1 MSHLISRRTI
11 LRGTGAAL
19 SLPLLEAMIPT
30 RLMAAKVNGET
41 VKPPVRLAFFYVPN
55 GVNMNQWRPEK
66 IEAGQSATLGDLP
79 ATLKPLEPV
88 KDRVLVLSDLAAE
101 HCDGKSAAH
110 EPAGGGFLVGK
121 KCKHSE
127 EPEVGG
133 MSVDQLMA
141 SQVGHKTSV
150 DSLALGIDPGHRGDH
165 GYSGTYMSHI
175 SWRDKTTPLAL
186 ELNPK
191 QLYSRLF
198 RGAAPQRPKW
208 SEVGEEA
215 APASDSVEASV
226 LDLVRDEAKSLQRQL
241 GFNDRRK
248 MEQYLDGLRSIE
260 KRVAMAD
267 KDRHSHH
274 QDAFTKDPLAHPGDP
289 EISELIMPEG
299 KGIPSVYADHVNL
312 MLDIL
317 TIAFQTDTT
326 RVASFMFSYE
336 KSGRSYPEIDAP
348 GSHHSTSH
356 HQNEAKNLDQLA
368 RINAHHMELFS
379 RMLQRMA
386 AIDEGGSSLLDN
398 VLICY
403 GGGISDGNKHNH
415 DDLPILLAGGGGGTI
430 TGGRHLA
437 YKKKTPICNLYLEML
452 ARAGINADSFGDSTG
467 MLGNLVV

>member
-1 MSHLISRRTI
+1 MSPSISRRSV
-11 LRGTGAAL
+11 LRGTGVAL
-19 SLPLLEAMIPT
+19 SLPFLEAMLPA
-30 RLMAAKVNGET
+30 RLLAASA
-41 VKPPVRLAFFYVPN
+41 VKPPVRLAFFYIPN
-55 GVNMNQWRPEK
+55 GVNMANWRPEK
-66 IEAGQSATLGDLP
+66 LEPGQSAPLGQLP
-79 ATLKPLEPV
+79 ATLQPLEAV
-88 KDRVLVLSDLAAE
+88 KDRVLVLSDLAAA

-186 ELNPK
+186 ELNPQ
-191 QLYSRLF
+191 QLYRRLF
-198 RGAAPQRPKW
+198 RGAAPQRPNW
-208 SEVGEEA
+208 SEAAEEVT
-215 APASDSVEASV
+215 APSDSVEASV
-226 LDLVRDEAKSLQRQL
+226 LDLVRDEAKALQQTL

-260 KRVAMAD
+260 KRVAMASQ
-267 KDRHSHH
+267 DRHSHH
-274 QDAFTKDPLAHPGDP
+274 QEAFTQDPLAHPGDP
-289 EISELIMPEG
+289 EISQLIMPEG
-299 KGIPSVYADHVNL
+299 NGIPSLYADHVNL

-317 TIAFQTDTT
+317 TLAFQTDTT

-336 KSGRSYPEIDAP
+336 KSGRAYPEIEAP

-356 HQNEAKNLDQLA
+356 HQNEQKNLDQLT
-368 RINAHHMELFS
+368 RINTHHMQLFS

-415 DDLPILLAGGGGGTI
+415 DDLPILLAGGGGGTL
-430 TGGRHLA
+430 TGGRHLSYA
-437 YKKKTPICNLYLEML
+437 QKTPICNLYVDML
-452 ARAGINADSFGDSTG
+452 ARAGIDVGSFGDSTG
-467 MLGNLVV
+467 RLGNLDI